1 MSLKRAVD
9 VSTTGVLPSTPD
21 LSHVLRLHQRFLTRP
36 TAGRPWKRDPT
47 TPHAQPLPGLTHIRF
62 GLIRFRSPL
71 LPESRLFSLPAGTEM
86 FHFPAF
92 PPHALCVQ
100 AWVTAHDD
108 CRVSPFGNPRI
119 KAWLTAPRGLSW
131 PPTSFIGS
139 WCQGIHRAP
148 LKTWP
153 QMLASTV
160 QFSNNTQQPVPEEET
175 TPSFPIIVA
184 DKTLACSLR
193 TQQCT
198 DITTAEGHSGPSRAV
213 MTVSVPP
220 MSTTGLRVNPKW
232 LCLAPPAPVCW
243 SEQGVAP

>member
-1 MSLKRAVD
+1 
-9 VSTTGVLPSTPD
+9 
-21 LSHVLRLHQRFLTRP
+21 
-36 TAGRPWKRDPT
+36 
-47 TPHAQPLPGLTHIRF
+47 
-62 GLIRFRSPL
+62 
-71 LPESRLFSLPAGTEM
+71 M

-119 KAWLTAPRGLSW
+119 KAWLTTPRGLSW

-160 QFSNNTQQPVPEEET
+160 QFSNNDQPPITPPLPGECTGAGNRRTDSNEPVPSDTQQRARPDQLFLHVPRRSSTSDQT
-175 TPSFPIIVA
+175 T
-184 DKTLACSLR
+184 R
-193 TQQCT
+193 
-198 DITTAEGHSGPSRAV
+198 RA
-213 MTVSVPP
+213 
-220 MSTTGLRVNPKW
+220 
-232 LCLAPPAPVCW
+232 
-243 SEQGVAP
+243 